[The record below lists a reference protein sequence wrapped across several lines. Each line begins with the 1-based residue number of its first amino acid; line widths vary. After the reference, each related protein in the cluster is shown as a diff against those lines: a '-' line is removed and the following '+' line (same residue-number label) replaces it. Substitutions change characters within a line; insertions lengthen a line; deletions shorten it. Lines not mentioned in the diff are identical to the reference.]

1 MFLILFCIFLCLAAF
16 LVYHVILY
24 RNPYKLFMVFGKK
37 GSGKST
43 LMCKLALKYAK
54 RGRPVYCNTPI
65 PGTYYFDVDKIG
77 FEGFPEDSVI
87 LIDEVGMIW
96 DNRNFKTFK
105 PEVRDYFK
113 LQRHYKHTVYLF
125 SQTFDV
131 DKKLRDLTDNMYLI
145 RNFFNCFTIARRI
158 TKTITIVHAGQG
170 QDQLLPA
177 GLGHP
182 VHPGAESP
190 LEFVFDLCQ
199 HRSVKRHL
207 CRSLL
212 VSQLVYHEMK
222 KRPFLP
228 ADRRGLPPVGLPKA
242 VTPLRRRSR
251 PARRRRCPAETPPP
265 GRRRK
270 AARPAAPAPP
280 VRWHSGYR
288 RRG

>member
-170 QDQLLPA
+170 QETTANLADDMQ
-177 GLGHP
+177 
-182 VHPGAESP
+182 
-190 LEFVFDLCQ
+190 FD
-199 HRSVKRHL
+199 
-207 CRSLL
+207 SLL
-212 VSQLVYHEMK
+212 LFWAGTVKITYI
-222 KRPFLP
+222 
-228 ADRRGLPPVGLPKA
+228 PKYA
-242 VTPLRRRSR
+242 KYFNSFDVPEL
-251 PARRRRCPAETPPP
+251 PP
-265 GRRRK
+265 GRCDYIPFPEREEAGK
-270 AARPAAPAPP
+270 LPAALAAA
-280 VRWHSGYR
+280 VRRLKTRKG
-288 RRG
+288 GDDDDA